1 MPNRVFWSFAY
12 NVPDQ
17 KRLGDARLVYDVIDH
32 PDVFP
37 HPARSLRRN
46 HERAMREADAVFAVS
61 HPLLDDARRI
71 RAEAVYLPNG
81 VEFARFAAAPDA
93 GSVPEELARTRARGR
108 PAAGYVGAL
117 ARWVDSDL
125 LAALAELR
133 PDWDFFVVGE
143 ALDDS
148 FDRFDTARPAN
159 LHMLGPRPYGTIPS
173 ILSAL
178 DAGLIPFRLGPEGS
192 NASPIKLY
200 EYLAAG
206 LPVLAT
212 PIPECELVPEVEVA
226 PSAAGFSDLLDR
238 ARTSRLSEDF
248 RRRAR
253 DRARKND
260 WLERARTALA
270 ALSLTAS
277 GAGNPAGTVG

>member
-1 MPNRVFWSFAY
+1 PNRVLWSFAY
-12 NVPDQ
+12 NVPE
-17 KRLGDARLVYDVIDH
+17 KERLGGARLVYDVIDH

-37 HPARSLRRN
+37 HPARTLRRN
-46 HERAMREADAVFAVS
+46 HERAMEQADAVFAVS
-61 HPLLDDARRI
+61 HPLLEGTRRL
-71 RAEAVYLPNG
+71 RPDSVYLPNG
-81 VEFARFAAAPDA
+81 VEFARFTAPPDPTV
-93 GSVPEELARTRARGR
+93 VPEEITRARARGR

-143 ALDDS
+143 ALDGS
-148 FDRFDTARPAN
+148 FDRFEAAHPSN
-159 LHMLGPRPYGTIPS
+159 LHLLGQRPYGTIPS
-173 ILSAL
+173 ILSAF
-178 DAGLIPFRLGPEGS
+178 DVGLIPFRLDPAGA

-212 PIPECELVPEVEVA
+212 PIPECELLPEVEVA
-226 PSAAGFSDLLDR
+226 SSAAGFSDLLDR
-238 ARTSRLSEDF
+238 ARATRRSEEF

-253 DRARKND
+253 DRALEND
-260 WLERARTALA
+260 WSERARTALA
-270 ALSLTAS
+270 SLPIPAA
-277 GAGNPAGTVG
+277 AGDAPADPVG

>member
-1 MPNRVFWSFAY
+1 M
-12 NVPDQ
+12 
-17 KRLGDARLVYDVIDH
+17 
-32 PDVFP
+32 
-37 HPARSLRRN
+37 
-46 HERAMREADAVFAVS
+46 
-61 HPLLDDARRI
+61 
-71 RAEAVYLPNG
+71 
-81 VEFARFAAAPDA
+81 
-93 GSVPEELARTRARGR
+93 RARGR

-125 LAALAELR
+125 LAALAQLR

-148 FDRFDTARPAN
+148 FDRFETARPAN
-159 LHMLGPRPYGTIPS
+159 LHMLGRRPYGTIPS

-212 PIPECELVPEVEVA
+212 PIPECEAMPEVSVA
-226 PSAAGFSDLLDR
+226 STAVGFSDLLDR
-238 ARTSRLSEDF
+238 ARGSRRSEEF

-253 DRARKND
+253 DRARAND
-260 WLERARTALA
+260 WRERALA
-270 ALSLTAS
+270 ALARLGLPVA
-277 GAGNPAGTVG
+277 VG

>member
-1 MPNRVFWSFAY
+1 
-12 NVPDQ
+12 
-17 KRLGDARLVYDVIDH
+17 
-32 PDVFP
+32 
-37 HPARSLRRN
+37 
-46 HERAMREADAVFAVS
+46 
-61 HPLLDDARRI
+61 
-71 RAEAVYLPNG
+71 
-81 VEFARFAAAPDA
+81 
-93 GSVPEELARTRARGR
+93 
-108 PAAGYVGAL
+108 
-117 ARWVDSDL
+117 
-125 LAALAELR
+125 
-133 PDWDFFVVGE
+133 
-143 ALDDS
+143 
-148 FDRFDTARPAN
+148 
-159 LHMLGPRPYGTIPS
+159 MLGRRPYGTIPS

>member
-1 MPNRVFWSFAY
+1 
-12 NVPDQ
+12 
-17 KRLGDARLVYDVIDH
+17 
-32 PDVFP
+32 
-37 HPARSLRRN
+37 
-46 HERAMREADAVFAVS
+46 
-61 HPLLDDARRI
+61 
-71 RAEAVYLPNG
+71 
-81 VEFARFAAAPDA
+81 
-93 GSVPEELARTRARGR
+93 
-108 PAAGYVGAL
+108 
-117 ARWVDSDL
+117 
-125 LAALAELR
+125 
-133 PDWDFFVVGE
+133 
-143 ALDDS
+143 
-148 FDRFDTARPAN
+148 
-159 LHMLGPRPYGTIPS
+159 MLGRRPYGTIPS

-212 PIPECELVPEVEVA
+212 PIPECELVPEVDVA

-238 ARTSRLSEDF
+238 ARTSRLSEEF

-253 DRARKND
+253 DRAREND

-277 GAGNPAGTVG
+277 AGGLPADTVG